1 MTTPTSNAPD
11 DGAWTYDQLVEAEGA
26 GRRLKFLFFWGH
38 TPPPSGEIGAHVL
51 SQWYLHEFE
60 ADEVTYASAEHYMMA
75 DKARLF
81 ADDEALEEIL
91 TAATPGEAKA
101 LGRGVRDFDNAAW
114 EAHRSDIV
122 TRASVAKFGS
132 NEELRSYLV
141 ETGNRVLVEASPRDR
156 IWGIGMGKNN
166 PAAEQPSAWR
176 GLNLLGFALM
186 RARAELRR
194 HA

>member
-1 MTTPTSNAPD
+1 MTTPASIPPD
-11 DGAWTYDQLVEAEGA
+11 DGAWTYDQLVEAERA
-26 GRRLKFLFFWGH
+26 GHRLKFLFFWGH

-60 ADEVTYASAEHYMMA
+60 IAGVSYASAEHYMMA

-91 TAATPGEAKA
+91 TSATPGEAKA
-101 LGRGVRDFDNAAW
+101 LGRRVRNFDNPTW

-122 TRASVAKFGS
+122 TRASIAKFGS
-132 NEELRSYLV
+132 NDELRSYLV
-141 ETGNRVLVEASPRDR
+141 GTGNRVLVEASPRDR

-186 RARAELRR
+186 RARAEVGKRT
-194 HA
+194 